1 MKHVNAL
8 ESTIEVGPSASE
20 RARCAYR
27 DSTGRQCRN
36 RIIAS
41 SGADYCPIH
50 IGKIERAQNAERQ
63 AVSDELF
70 DGAEDLNTSFTIRR
84 FLKKL
89 MPMIVQRRLT
99 RGEAY
104 LLSYI
109 SSLLLQS
116 LGSANDELYRATD
129 RDSGISDL
137 AIRRSLQPFL
147 VEILGYDPTPA
158 VNRQIADRRNA
169 GKPRPA
175 VSASQPR
182 LVAPAASDIRNPDS
196 QQSDSSPYSGDSS
209 RNAPNSP
216 APRAS

>member
-1 MKHVNAL
+1 MRQISPS
-8 ESTIEVGPSASE
+8 ESMPEITKDAHEH
-20 RARCAYR
+20 ARCAHR
-27 DSTGRQCRN
+27 GPAGRQCRN
-36 RIIAS
+36 VLTS
-41 SGADYCPIH
+41 SAESVYCPIH
-50 IGKIERAQNAERQ
+50 IGKIDRAQNAERQ

-116 LGSANDELYRATD
+116 LGSANNELYRATD
-129 RDSGISDL
+129 RDSGASDL

-147 VEILGYDPTPA
+147 VEALGYDPTPA
-158 VNRQIADRRNA
+158 VNREIAGRRNA
-169 GKPRPA
+169 GKSRPT
-175 VSASQPR
+175 VSASQPQP
-182 LVAPAASDIRNPDS
+182 VTPVPHEIRNSDV
-196 QQSDSSPYSGDSS
+196 QQNDSSPYSGEAS
-209 RNAPNSP
+209 RNAPNFP
-216 APRAS
+216 NPRAS

>member
-1 MKHVNAL
+1 MKHANAL
-8 ESTIEVGPSASE
+8 ESTIEVTPSASD
-20 RARCAYR
+20 RVRCAFR
-27 DSTGRQCRN
+27 DSNGRQCRN

-41 SGADYCPIH
+41 SEADYCPIH
-50 IGKIERAQNAERQ
+50 IGKIDRAQNAERQ

-70 DGAEDLNTSFTIRR
+70 EGAEDLNTSFTIRR

-129 RDSGISDL
+129 RDSSASDL

-147 VEILGYDPTPA
+147 VEALGYDPTPA
-158 VNRQIADRRNA
+158 VNREIAGRHNA
-169 GKPRPA
+169 SKSRPA
-175 VSASQPR
+175 AIASQPQP
-182 LVAPAASDIRNPDS
+182 VTPATSDTHNRDWQPSDASPS
-196 QQSDSSPYSGDSS
+196 AGDAS
-209 RNAPNSP
+209 RNSPNFP
-216 APRAS
+216 NPRAS